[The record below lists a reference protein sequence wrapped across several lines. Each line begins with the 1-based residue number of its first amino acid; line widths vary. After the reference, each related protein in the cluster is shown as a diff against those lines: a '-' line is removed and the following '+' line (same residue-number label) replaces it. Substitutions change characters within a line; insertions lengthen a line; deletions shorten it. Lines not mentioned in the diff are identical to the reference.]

1 MMQFS
6 VDTTPK
12 PPSGCRPLAGKGFGT
27 LFFGLFFL
35 MGALFTVFILGE
47 AFKQLAP
54 WWWPVA
60 DCTILSSGVGNTG
73 DDQHPYRALVRY
85 RYEIDGRTYEGDRLF
100 RSDGG
105 TPSFDRAR
113 DRAARYQPGAAATC
127 RVSPNHPALAVL
139 ERRIPWIVIAVLF
152 PLIFVAIG
160 GYGLYATWR
169 RPSSEKAS
177 AVESISQKASSGRGH
192 KVMVFM
198 GLVFVVVGGAVFVPM
213 TGLPA
218 IRLAASTTWEATPC
232 TIVESRMRSW
242 STDDGTS
249 YRADVLYDYRAGGRD
264 WRSNRVDF
272 FSFLTSGR
280 DNARAILARYRGGAD
295 ATCWVDPGNPSRS
308 VLERQLRPKH
318 LLGLIPLV
326 FVLAG
331 AALAK
336 HGRKLMRSRQGV
348 EETAIGGDAPTHGP
362 LILKPQLGPVAK
374 VAGSLFFALFWN
386 GIVSLFVWQAWKAW
400 ERGSPDWFLTIF
412 LIPFVLVGL
421 ASFAFVGHFLLALA
435 NPRPRLTLTP
445 GRPILGGELRIEWVF
460 TGRAGRL
467 GHLRIFLEGR
477 EEATY
482 QRGTDRVTDRE
493 IFATHDLI
501 DTGNDW
507 EIPKGATEI
516 VIPSETMHSFAA
528 DSNKIIWEIKVEGEI
543 ANWPDIRQN
552 FPIEI
557 RPMRTKDV

>member
-1 MMQFS
+1 MHFS
-6 VDTTPK
+6 VAPTPSSS
-12 PPSGCRPLAGKGFGT
+12 SGCRPLAGKGVGT
-27 LFFGLFFL
+27 LFFGVFFL

-47 AFKQLAP
+47 ALKQLAP
-54 WWWPVA
+54 WWWSA
-60 DCTILSSGVGNTG
+60 TECTILSSGVADTG
-73 DDQHPYRALVRY
+73 DDQHPYRASVRY
-85 RYEIDGRTYEGDRLF
+85 RYEIDGRTYEGDRMF

-160 GYGLYATWR
+160 GVGLYATWR
-169 RPSSEKAS
+169 GPTSGKEP

-198 GLVFVVVGGAVFVPM
+198 GLLFAVIGCAVFVPM
-213 TGLPA
+213 AGLPA
-218 IRLAASTTWEATPC
+218 IRFATSMTWEATPC
-232 TIVESRMRSW
+232 TIVTSTMRSW

-249 YRADVLYDYRAGGRD
+249 YRADVLYEYRAGGRD

-280 DNARAILARYRGGAD
+280 DNARAILDRHRGGAE
-295 ATCWVDPGNPSRS
+295 ATCWVDSKHPSRS

-331 AALAK
+331 GALAK
-336 HGRKLMRSRQGV
+336 HGWKLMRSRRGV
-348 EETAIGGDAPTHGP
+348 EETTTGEDVPAHGA
-362 LILKPQLGPVAK
+362 LILKPQVGPVGK
-374 VAGSLFFALFWN
+374 VAGSVFFALFWN
-386 GIVSLFVWQAWKAW
+386 GIVSVFVWQAWKAW
-400 ERGSPDWFLTIF
+400 ERGSPEWFLNIF

-421 ASFAFVGHFLLALA
+421 FSFGVVGHFLLALA

-445 GRPILGGELRIEWVF
+445 GSPRLGDTLRLEWVF

-467 GHLRIFLEGR
+467 GHVRIFLEGR

-482 QRGTDRVTDRE
+482 QRGTDTVTDRE
-493 IFATHDLI
+493 VFQTHDLV
-501 DTGNDW
+501 DTGSDW
-507 EIPKGATEI
+507 EIPKGAADI
-516 VIPSETMHSFAA
+516 VIPSDTMHSFAA
-528 DSNKIIWEIKVEGEI
+528 ASNKIIWEIKVEGEI
-543 ANWPDIRQN
+543 VRWPDVNQN

-557 RPMRTKDV
+557 RPMRIEDV

>member
-1 MMQFS
+1 MEFS

-12 PPSGCRPLAGKGFGT
+12 QPSGCGSLAGKGFGT
-27 LFFGLFFL
+27 VFFGLFFL

-54 WWWPVA
+54 WWWPA
-60 DCTILSSGVGNTG
+60 TDCTILSSGVGDTG

-85 RYEIDGRTYEGDRLF
+85 RYEIDGRAYESDRVF
-100 RSDGG
+100 HSDRG

-113 DRAARYQPGAAATC
+113 DRAARYQPGGAATC
-127 RVSPNHPALAVL
+127 RVSPDQPALAML
-139 ERRIPWIVIAVLF
+139 ERRLPWIVFAVLF

-160 GYGLYATWR
+160 GIGLYATWR
-169 RPSSEKAS
+169 GSPSGKEQ

-192 KVMVFM
+192 KVLVFM
-198 GLVFVVVGGAVFVPM
+198 GLTFVVVGVAVFVPM

-218 IRLAASTTWEATPC
+218 IRLAASLTWEATPC
-232 TIVESRMRSW
+232 TIVGASMRSW

-249 YRADVLYDYRAGGRD
+249 YRADVLYEYRAGGRD

-280 DNARAILARYRGGAD
+280 DNARAILDRYPDGAD
-295 ATCWVDPGNPSRS
+295 AACWVNPGDPSRS
-308 VLERQLRPKH
+308 VLERQFRPKH

-326 FVLAG
+326 FVIAG
-331 AALAK
+331 GALAN
-336 HGRKLMRSRQGV
+336 HGRKLMGLRRGV
-348 EETAIGGDAPTHGP
+348 EETEIGKDVPAHGP
-362 LILKPQLGPVAK
+362 LILKPEVGPVGK
-374 VAGSLFFALFWN
+374 VGASVFFALLWN
-386 GIVSLFVWQAWKAW
+386 GIVSVFVWQAWKAW
-400 ERGSPDWFLTIF
+400 ESGSPDWFLNIF

-421 ASFAFVGHFLLALA
+421 FSFGVVGHFLLALA
-435 NPRPRLTLTP
+435 NPRPRLTLIP
-445 GRPILGGELRIEWVF
+445 GSPRLGDALRIEWVF
-460 TGRAGRL
+460 TGRAGRI
-467 GHLRIFLEGR
+467 GHVRIFLEGR

-482 QRGTDRVTDRE
+482 QRGTDTVTDRE
-493 IFATHDLI
+493 VFTTHNLI

-507 EIPKGATEI
+507 EIPKGTAEI
-516 VIPSETMHSFAA
+516 IIPSDTMHSFAA

-543 ANWPDIRQN
+543 VRWPDVSQN

-557 RPMRTKDV
+557 RPTRVEDF